1 MHTCCN
7 FGQEHIGFDGGG
19 ERFKD
24 ILENRYGVMAKR
36 EKLIWSH
43 EFEKDAQR
51 NFEPDAP
58 IISPRALFWSLFCHC
73 QLVCN
78 ICVNM
83 CICNLYGTFFL
94 GVTFIFSFGV
104 AFKT

>member
-1 MHTCCN
+1 MRTCCN

-43 EFEKDAQR
+43 
-51 NFEPDAP
+51 
-58 IISPRALFWSLFCHC
+58 
-73 QLVCN
+73 
-78 ICVNM
+78 
-83 CICNLYGTFFL
+83 
-94 GVTFIFSFGV
+94 
-104 AFKT
+104 